1 MAVCCP
7 WTGRHPCDPQPPS
20 HPSLETLKHER
31 FENSAGVLPPEMKSA
46 AQPDSERAS
55 ASGVGTGGVWDK
67 VYLYFH
73 AALQLACP
81 VRPSQDHSTEGMAPG
96 PHTGPLAS
104 PPACAHSPDLFHLE
118 KYFCFDLATLPSS
131 LIHTSASST
140 PGHAG
145 WSIPHADI

>member
-1 MAVCCP
+1 MTLALLASLASSGCLGHRRGSEQAD
-7 WTGRHPCDPQPPS
+7 GRLLPLDWP

-55 ASGVGTGGVWDK
+55 ASGVGTGGAWDK

-73 AALQLACP
+73 AAVQLAGP

-96 PHTGPLAS
+96 PYTGPLAS
-104 PPACAHSPDLFHLE
+104 PPACAHSP
-118 KYFCFDLATLPSS
+118 
-131 LIHTSASST
+131 
-140 PGHAG
+140 
-145 WSIPHADI
+145 